1 MTDTIALPTAE
12 QARALTDRIKVA
24 VEGTWQLIREAYT
37 TRTWAVLGYES
48 WDAYCAEEFPTT
60 HLKLPREER
69 PEAVASLR
77 EAGLSI
83 PAIASAT
90 GLGVGTVHRALG
102 SAFPNGKVGQPETI
116 TGTNGKT
123 YAATRPAPEP
133 NTWVEPQADDYEDD
147 EPEPVIAELVDE
159 PTAPEPAKAKRRPL
173 PEAFTEASRDLTR
186 AAERLHRLT
195 EDDRFTRNRDQTHH
209 QMPELLGALDHATR
223 LVQAM
228 NLPDAQTSEEARR
241 WWAASLNT
249 LSDALRDVANSI
261 EKEL

>member
-24 VEGTWQLIREAYT
+24 VEGTWQLIREAYAS
-37 TRTWAVLGYES
+37 RAWAVLGYAT
-48 WDAYCAEEFPTT
+48 WDTYCDAEFGQTR
-60 HLKLPREER
+60 LQLPREER
-69 PEAVASLR
+69 QEVVASLR
-77 EAGLSI
+77 QSGMSY
-83 PAIASAT
+83 PAIAAAT
-90 GLGVGTVHRALG
+90 GVSVGTAHADAK
-102 SAFPNGKVGQPETI
+102 AFSSESLPNRTQ
-116 TGTNGKT
+116 GTDGKT
-123 YAATRPAPEP
+123 YAASRPAPGP

-159 PTAPEPAKAKRRPL
+159 PAMPEPAKAKRRPL

-209 QMPELLGALDHATR
+209 QVPELLGALDHATR

-228 NLPDAQTSEEARR
+228 KLPDAQASEEARR